1 MPARNAA
8 DTVAR
13 AVRSVLA
20 QTFPDFELLVVDDG
34 STDETAD
41 AALAAAAGDARL
53 RILDRGRC
61 GLVAA
66 LNAGIDAARGR
77 LIARLDADDE
87 MLPRRLEAQVALLDE
102 RPDVGVASGLVEF
115 GGDPRRALGY
125 ALHVEWL
132 NSLVEP
138 DDIALNRFIESP
150 VAHPSV
156 MFRRELI
163 ERHGGYLDNDEP
175 EDYELWLRLMD
186 AGVRFAKVREVL
198 LRWNDRPERLSRT
211 SPRYAADAFYRCKCR
226 YLARWL
232 RAHVGEG
239 RGIWLW
245 GAGRATRRRFDGLV
259 RAGVPL
265 AGFVDIDPRKIG
277 QRIGGL
283 PVRAPSGLPPPR
295 DAFVIGGVGARGARE
310 LIRARLDAQGFV
322 LGQDFVLAA

>member
-1 MPARNAA
+1 RELGEFPGAMRAEHPDRGSLRRVTGTRPRVSVVMPARNAA

-186 AGVRFAKVREVL
+186 AGVRFAKVQEVL
-198 LRWNDRPERLSRT
+198 LRWNDR
-211 SPRYAADAFYRCKCR
+211 
-226 YLARWL
+226 
-232 RAHVGEG
+232 
-239 RGIWLW
+239 
-245 GAGRATRRRFDGLV
+245 
-259 RAGVPL
+259 
-265 AGFVDIDPRKIG
+265 
-277 QRIGGL
+277 
-283 PVRAPSGLPPPR
+283 
-295 DAFVIGGVGARGARE
+295 
-310 LIRARLDAQGFV
+310 
-322 LGQDFVLAA
+322 